1 MEWPI
6 KNLDPITTNNYIYLL
21 PFITM
26 LTAAVVLDEKITM
39 FVIIG
44 ALLIIG
50 GVWYA
55 KTDAKVVLRSK
66 RVLNS

>member
-1 MEWPI
+1 
-6 KNLDPITTNNYIYLL
+6 
-21 PFITM
+21 M

-55 KTDAKVVLRSK
+55 ENGHKVVLRSK